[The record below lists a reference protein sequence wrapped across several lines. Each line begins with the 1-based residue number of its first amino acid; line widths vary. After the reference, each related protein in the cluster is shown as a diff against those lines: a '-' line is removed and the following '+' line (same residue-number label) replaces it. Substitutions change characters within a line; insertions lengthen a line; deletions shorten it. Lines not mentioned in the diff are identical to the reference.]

1 MNSNDPNH
9 MIQEVIRLV
18 ESSENSNIRLK
29 ANGGN
34 SILLVCDPPREGE
47 YIESI
52 QTLMS
57 SEKYHV
63 IDLISIICEF
73 VSTNKSD
80 LDEKFSLLKGSIPQ
94 IFKIPEGEEGEDLFN
109 LIMLKIQE
117 SLESKKIP
125 VIIHSGALFG
135 SGIDNIHIMESK
147 IVMNASVPTI
157 ILYPAT
163 SEKGKLMFLGSRPAS
178 RYRCHIVE

>member
-9 MIQEVIRLV
+9 IIHEVIRLV
-18 ESSENSNIRLK
+18 EYSENSNIRLK

-34 SILLVCDPPREGE
+34 SILLVCDPSREGE

-52 QTLMS
+52 HALMS
-57 SEKYHV
+57 SDKYQV
-63 IDLISIICEF
+63 IDLNSIISEF
-73 VSTNKSD
+73 VSANISD
-80 LDEKFSLLKGSIPQ
+80 LEERFRLLKGSIPQ
-94 IFKIPEGEEGEDLFN
+94 IFKIPEEEEGEDLFN
-109 LIMLKIQE
+109 LIIFKIQE